1 MEVTCMK
8 KFRFLLLTI
17 MLLLSLCGCTYQVPV
32 LATLPDYKNKE
43 FYTSGGFQDY
53 TDYAKYTYNS
63 VTVENLESSKYFTVI
78 TSEDVD
84 EILLHIDDFEEW
96 VETIGGE
103 LKKNYDFDRS
113 IVTEGD
119 FFYIKTKYGEPIGQQ
134 GTYGKFHNYSVFY
147 FDIDAQILYYFHN
160 NI

>member
-1 MEVTCMK
+1 MK
-8 KFRFLLLTI
+8 KLGFLLLVIT
-17 MLLLSLCGCTYQVPV
+17 LLLSLSSSTYQAPV
-32 LATLPDYKNKE
+32 LASLPDYKNNE

-53 TDYAKYTYNS
+53 TDYAKYTYDS
-63 VTVENLESSKYFTVI
+63 VTVENLELSKYFTKM
-78 TSEDVD
+78 SSQDVE
-84 EILLHIDDFEEW
+84 EILLHIDNFEEW

-103 LKKNYDFDRS
+103 LKENYDFDRS

-119 FFYIKTKYGEPIGQQ
+119 FFYIKTKDGEPIGR
-134 GTYGKFHNYSVFY
+134 GIYGKFDNYSVYY